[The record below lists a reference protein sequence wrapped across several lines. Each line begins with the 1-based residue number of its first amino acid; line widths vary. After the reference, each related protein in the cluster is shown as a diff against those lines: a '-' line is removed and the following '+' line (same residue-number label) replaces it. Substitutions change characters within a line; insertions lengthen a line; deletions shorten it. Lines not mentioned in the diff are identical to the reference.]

1 MGSFGKLATR
11 ALETDMPVMVQV
23 FRLEPSWVLF
33 YLFEYICFQL
43 QFATGFVYCIWCGN
57 KVFAIGGEEVGGSGF
72 CRYRN

>member
-23 FRLEPSWVLF
+23 FRLEPNWVLL

-43 QFATGFVYCIWCGN
+43 QFAYGFVYCIG
-57 KVFAIGGEEVGGSGF
+57 
-72 CRYRN
+72 

>member
-23 FRLEPSWVLF
+23 FRLEPNWVLL
-33 YLFEYICFQL
+33 YLFECICFQL
-43 QFATGFVYCIWCGN
+43 QFAIGFVYCIWC
-57 KVFAIGGEEVGGSGF
+57 GGEEVGGSGF